1 MFRIC
6 GYFTKAPVSVFSAS
20 GYRSN
25 VYISNV
31 YIIILACI
39 DQTGP
44 AFMKEFA
51 LKMSVAFVD
60 VSVEHV
66 LRPDYIE
73 KCVETGKSSVGN
85 VLQIPPASGG
95 SMGDENVHTSVQDRL
110 QPRLE
115 GPLPHLSFCIHT
127 GAFFIAK

>member
-25 VYISNV
+25 VYISIVYISNV

-85 VLQIPPASGG
+85 VLQIPPAG
-95 SMGDENVHTSVQDRL
+95 SLTVE
-110 QPRLE
+110 
-115 GPLPHLSFCIHT
+115 
-127 GAFFIAK
+127 